1 VDETVDGLPIFVAD
15 TVVEQGISN
24 LRAIARS
31 QGSGAPS
38 LEKEIGNGGDKAA
51 LSGHNREFV
60 NHLYVDILHS

>member
-1 VDETVDGLPIFVAD
+1 VDETVDGLSIFVAD

-38 LEKEIGNGGDKAA
+38 LEKEIGNGGDEAA
-51 LSGHNREFV
+51 LSRHNREFV
-60 NHLYVDILHS
+60 NHFGRSILLF